1 MLFLFV
7 LKVLGEIFAKRFP
20 ETVVGIADNQQH
32 AANFLHGVFGIVQ
45 VLYEGVIEGVG
56 TMTTSLAVWPL
67 ARSSCKSFFKKT
79 TFSLSVLWWPSSR

>member
-67 ARSSCKSFFKKT
+67 ARSICESFFKKR
-79 TFSLSVLWWPSSR
+79 SSPYLLWWPSSR